1 MLSWGWAVVALF
13 LVVDALRVRGRVNA
27 IPVLAASDEEVSP
40 EHRFLVAPGVT
51 LDEATRRAASAHAR
65 AASLGVLDLF
75 PQDMRTLPAW
85 GLLQFL
91 DPVKYRKDTL
101 GKGISAGHAALVTA
115 DVLQRAEVT
124 STEPADEVAFVRA
137 VGRLKWYASAATDVA
152 FAPRLRAIP
161 TKRRLAV
168 LRERHGSGADFV
180 LAGVPIILAILAVAA
195 ITGGWPGIAVAA
207 TFHLQPLVAFAGG
220 RLRARDVILASIFRS
235 PLDLV
240 SWIRLLLEDAPSV
253 DPREVDARRPDYAS
267 LLRGGTAPF
276 FEPRRDTCP
285 ICGWNRLQ
293 VALRTGDLLQGKP
306 GRFTLERCDAC
317 HHLFQNPR
325 LSLLGLEFY
334 YKDFYDGLGGDEIEA
349 IFGASLAQ
357 YHQRAALVE
366 AHTKPAK
373 WLDVGGGHGHF
384 CRIAK
389 DRMPGARFDALDLS
403 DSIEDAERRG
413 WVDQGYRGLFPEM
426 AEGLRGKY
434 DVVSMSH
441 YLEHTREPEAEIEA
455 AAKVLPEGG
464 YLMIELPDPDC
475 RLKSLFRRLWLP
487 YFQPQHQHLLS
498 VANLE
503 KLLVAHGFTPVTWHR
518 GEAHQRID
526 FFAAVFLFVHWIA
539 PKADVPWRPRS
550 AAKRLFRTA
559 SFALVM
565 PWLMLS
571 PLLDHLLA
579 PLFARPGWS
588 NTYRVLAQRS
598 AAPAG
603 APAPGPHAG

>member
-1 MLSWGWAVVALF
+1 MLIWGWAVVALF
-13 LVVDALRVRGRVNA
+13 LLVDALRVRGRVNA

-40 EHRFLVAPGVT
+40 EHLFVVAPGVT

-65 AASLGVLDLF
+65 AANLGVLDLF

-101 GKGISAGHAALVTA
+101 GRGISAGHAALVTT
-115 DVLQRAEVT
+115 DVLRRAGVT
-124 STEPADEVAFVRA
+124 STEPSDEVAFVRA

-161 TKRRLAV
+161 TQRRLAV

-180 LAGVPIILAILAVAA
+180 LAGVPIILAILVVAA
-195 ITGGWPGIAVAA
+195 ITGGWPGIAVAV
-207 TFHLQPLVAFAGG
+207 TFHLQPLVAFAGS

-240 SWIRLLLEDAPSV
+240 SWIRLLFEDAPSV
-253 DPREVDARRPDYAS
+253 DPKEVDARRPEYEEM
-267 LLRGGTAPF
+267 LRAGTAPF
-276 FEPRRDTCP
+276 FVPRRETCP
-285 ICGWNRLQ
+285 ICGWNRLH
-293 VALRTGDLLQGKP
+293 VALQTGDLLQGKP
-306 GRFTLERCDAC
+306 GRFALERCDAC
-317 HHLFQNPR
+317 DHLFQNPR

-389 DRMPGARFDALDLS
+389 DRMPAARFDALDLS

-503 KLLVAHGFTPVTWHR
+503 KLLLAHGFSAVEWHR

-550 AAKRLFRTA
+550 AARRLFRTA
-559 SFALVM
+559 SFAFVM

-579 PLFARPGWS
+579 PLFARAGWS
-588 NTYRVLAQRS
+588 NTYRVLAQRR
-598 AAPAG
+598 AVTAG
-603 APAPGPHAG
+603 APEPGLHEG